1 MDSDERLELPQRL
14 VNEYGRV
21 LEERAEAHEILSSQE
36 RLPASKEEIKWALLV
51 VAAVG
56 RATGQI
62 TDETLE
68 QFCVGYA
75 SLADFIPAAEA
86 GGEQRYGEI
95 FRGVELRDDLSRE
108 DVVQIVK
115 DMTESGYSSE
125 RRHQA
130 INESAH
136 LIVEFRERLAI
147 LVEKMSSAQ
156 E

>member
-1 MDSDERLELPQRL
+1 MDSEQRLELAQRI

-21 LEERAEAHEILSSQE
+21 LEERADAREILSPQE

-56 RATGQI
+56 KATQQI

-75 SLADFIPAAEA
+75 SLADFVPAAEA
-86 GGEQRYGEI
+86 DGEQRFGEVLR
-95 FRGVELRDDLSRE
+95 RGPLRDDWNRE
-108 DVVQIVK
+108 DVEQLAK
-115 DMTESGYSSE
+115 DIAEVGYSPE
-125 RRHQA
+125 RRQQA
-130 INESAH
+130 IEESAQ
-136 LIVEFRERLAI
+136 LIIEFKQRLAI
-147 LVEKMSSAQ
+147 LVEKLSGAQ

>member
-1 MDSDERLELPQRL
+1 MEAEERSELAQRL

-21 LEERAEAHEILSSQE
+21 LEERAEAREILSSQE

-56 RATGQI
+56 KATGQI

-68 QFCVGYA
+68 QFCVGYS
-75 SLADFIPAAEA
+75 SLADFIPAAEV
-86 GGEQRYGEI
+86 GGEQRFGEI
-95 FRGVELRDDLSRE
+95 LRRGELRNDLSRE
-108 DVVQIVK
+108 DVVQLVK
-115 DMTESGYSSE
+115 DITEAGYSSE
-125 RRHQA
+125 RRQQA

-136 LIVEFRERLAI
+136 LIVEFKQRLAI
-147 LVEKMSSAQ
+147 LVEKLSGAQ